1 MGGRSRRRRGP
12 NPALVLLGAAALAVG
27 VASCSGSG
35 GDDGRAGGG
44 DAAAPTSGVS
54 PVAAPAPG
62 DALELRPLSVAGGRI
77 VDDLG
82 RDVLLRGANVNALGE
97 YHRAD
102 PVVAPTA
109 PVTDDDWDAMAAH
122 GLSVARLII
131 SWSRVEPVRG
141 EVDQEYLAEVGD
153 AVRAANAR
161 GIYVVLDMHQDAWS
175 ATLATP
181 AGETCPEGTEP
192 AIGWDGAPAW
202 ATITDGQSTC
212 RPGSRESAPAV
223 QAAFRNFYADT
234 DGIRSR
240 LAATWGRIAAFFAGT
255 PGIAGYELLNEPNP
269 VQPGPG
275 SLAGY
280 SRFVADAIAAIRAA
294 EAGAGAD
301 PTPVFV
307 EPIVSYPL
315 SDSMPDAA
323 VVSDPDLVFAPH
335 NYAESIGPEIL
346 TLEQTF
352 AVDQNGADQ
361 LGPPGDPAALWIGE
375 YGWWDT
381 GAESLEEARRYAA
394 EEDRRALGGA
404 WWQWRQT
411 CGDPHSV
418 GSPGA
423 TATEDQVHL
432 VRRTC
437 PGDTDAGLTE
447 EFLSILGRAYP
458 RAAPGRIAELISDP
472 ATGALTVRGTG
483 AGPGVELVVWL
494 PDVDGAPP
502 VEPTTVDGLGEVEIE
517 RVRGGR
523 LLTATTTGADYI
535 LVVS

>member
-1 MGGRSRRRRGP
+1 
-12 NPALVLLGAAALAVG
+12 
-27 VASCSGSG
+27 
-35 GDDGRAGGG
+35 
-44 DAAAPTSGVS
+44 
-54 PVAAPAPG
+54 
-62 DALELRPLSVAGGRI
+62 
-77 VDDLG
+77 
-82 RDVLLRGANVNALGE
+82 
-97 YHRAD
+97 
-102 PVVAPTA
+102 
-109 PVTDDDWDAMAAH
+109 VTDEDWDAMAAH
-122 GLSVARLII
+122 GLSVTRLIL
-131 SWSRVEPVRG
+131 SWSRVEPDPG
-141 EVDQEYLAEVGD
+141 QVDDGYLAEVRD
-153 AVRAANAR
+153 AVRAANDR

-181 AGETCPEGTEP
+181 AGEVCPEGTEP

-269 VQPGPG
+269 VSPGPE

-280 SRFVADAIAAIRAA
+280 SRFVADSIAAIRAA
-294 EAGAGAD
+294 EVEAGSA

-315 SDSMPDAA
+315 SDSMPDPA

-381 GAESLEEARRYAA
+381 GAESLDEARRYAL

-437 PGDTDAGLTE
+437 PGDTDAGPTE

-458 RAAPGRIAELISDP
+458 RAAPGRIAELVSDP

-494 PDVDGAPP
+494 PDPAENAPGAAAVA
-502 VEPTTVDGLGEVEIE
+502 VEPTTTDGLDDVTVDQVDG
-517 RVRGGR
+517 GR
-523 LLTATTTGADYI
+523 ILTATTTAADYT